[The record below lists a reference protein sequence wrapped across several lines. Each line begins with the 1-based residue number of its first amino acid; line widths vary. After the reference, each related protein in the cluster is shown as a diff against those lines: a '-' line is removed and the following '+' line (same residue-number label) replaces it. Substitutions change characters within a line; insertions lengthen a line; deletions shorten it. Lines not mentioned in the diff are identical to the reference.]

1 MTHRSSSIALDQTHD
16 SALRSWVSSA
26 NNHPDF
32 PIQNLP
38 LGVFSPNGGAP
49 RAGVA
54 IGKHILDLPA
64 LLAAGLLSGEA
75 ASAVEAAP
83 GAHLNDMLSLGA
95 GPRRSLRVRLSELLR
110 EGSADRDKLAPLL
123 HQVTNCKLLPP
134 TLIGDYT
141 DFLRRHSPRYQHR
154 QGIPPRQ
161 SRFYPTTS
169 GCRSDITVAPP
180 RLCSRAPQ
188 SAGQRDN

>member
-1 MTHRSSSIALDQTHD
+1 MTHRSPPIALDQTHD
-16 SALRSWVSSA
+16 PALRSWVSSA
-26 NNHPDF
+26 DNHPDF

-54 IGKHILDLPA
+54 IGNRILDLPA

-83 GAHLNDMLSLGA
+83 GAHLNKMLGLGA
-95 GPRRSLRVRLSELLR
+95 GPRQSLRARLSELLR
-110 EGSADRDKLAPLL
+110 EGSAERDKLAPLL
-123 HQVTNCKLLPP
+123 HEVTNCKLLLP

-141 DFLRRHSPRYQHR
+141 NFM
-154 QGIPPRQ
+154 
-161 SRFYPTTS
+161 
-169 GCRSDITVAPP
+169 
-180 RLCSRAPQ
+180 
-188 SAGQRDN
+188 